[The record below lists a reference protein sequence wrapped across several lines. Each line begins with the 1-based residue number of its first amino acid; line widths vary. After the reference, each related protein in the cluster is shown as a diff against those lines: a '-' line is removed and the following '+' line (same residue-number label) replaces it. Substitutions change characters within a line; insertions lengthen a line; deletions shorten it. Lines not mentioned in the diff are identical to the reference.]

1 LARFVH
7 NALSEA
13 RLVKKF
19 ALILMVIAAL
29 AAPASA
35 LASDGYTNVPGV
47 SGTAGGPTSSPGN
60 EEAAA
65 VAGSSESSGS
75 SVLPFTGAELAAMLG
90 VGVVLLG
97 AGLVLRRRAQTH

>member
-1 LARFVH
+1 M
-7 NALSEA
+7 
-13 RLVKKF
+13 KKF

-47 SGTAGGPTSSPGN
+47 SGTAGGPTSSPTSPGT
-60 EEAAA
+60 EAATA
-65 VAGSSESSGS
+65 SSGEPS
-75 SVLPFTGAELAAMLG
+75 GTSVLPFTGAQLAAMLG

-97 AGLVLRRRAQTH
+97 TGLVLRRARTH

>member
-1 LARFVH
+1 
-7 NALSEA
+7 
-13 RLVKKF
+13 VKKF

-47 SGTAGGPTSSPGN
+47 SGTAGGPTSPSG

-65 VAGSSESSGS
+65 ATSGEPS
-75 SVLPFTGAELAAMLG
+75 ATSVLPFTGAQLAAMLG

-97 AGLVLRRRAQTH
+97 TGLVLRRRTNTH

>member
-1 LARFVH
+1 M
-7 NALSEA
+7 
-13 RLVKKF
+13 KKF

-47 SGTAGGPTSSPGN
+47 SGTAGGPTSPTSPGN
-60 EEAAA
+60 EAAA
-65 VAGSSESSGS
+65 ASSGEPS
-75 SVLPFTGAELAAMLG
+75 GTSVLPFTGAELAAMLG

-97 AGLVLRRRAQTH
+97 TGLVLRRRAHTP

>member
-1 LARFVH
+1 LACFVH
-7 NALSEA
+7 NALSEG
-13 RLVKKF
+13 RFVKKF

-47 SGTAGGPTSSPGN
+47 SGTAGGPTSPTSPGN
-60 EEAAA
+60 EAAA
-65 VAGSSESSGS
+65 SSGEPS
-75 SVLPFTGAELAAMLG
+75 GTSVLPFTGAELAAMLG

-97 AGLVLRRRAQTH
+97 SGLMLRRRTHTH

>member
-1 LARFVH
+1 M
-7 NALSEA
+7 
-13 RLVKKF
+13 KKF
-19 ALILMVIAAL
+19 GLILMVIAAL

-60 EEAAA
+60 EAA
-65 VAGSSESSGS
+65 VASSGESSGA

-97 AGLVLRRRAQTH
+97 TGLVLRRRTHTN

>member
-1 LARFVH
+1 M
-7 NALSEA
+7 
-13 RLVKKF
+13 KKF

-47 SGTAGGPTSSPGN
+47 SGTAGGPTSPGTEAGN
-60 EEAAA
+60 EPAA
-65 VAGSSESSGS
+65 VASSGEPS
-75 SVLPFTGAELAAMLG
+75 GTSVLPFTGAQLAAMLG

-97 AGLVLRRRAQTH
+97 TGLVLRRARTH

>member
-1 LARFVH
+1 MAGPFLS
-7 NALSEA
+7 NAQSEA
-13 RLVKKF
+13 RFVKKF

-35 LASDGYTNVPGV
+35 IASDGYTNVPGV
-47 SGTAGGPTSSPGN
+47 SGTAGGPTSPSG

-65 VAGSSESSGS
+65 AATSGEPS
-75 SVLPFTGAELAAMLG
+75 ATSVLPFTGAQLAAMLG

-97 AGLVLRRRAQTH
+97 SGLVLRRRTNTH